1 MGKQRNI
8 RKRRAVDDD
17 DEISQ
22 GEGDEDTQKPLTAEE
37 IRFLQKQRQRKTG
50 VGAETLAGAGSKA
63 SLPIM
68 PTAEAGKIDDGMAL
82 HAAFNKE
89 RIQLAEADDP
99 EMKRYVEE
107 QLAKRLGK
115 DLAESHKDD
124 ATGSGK
130 GSKRP
135 KTVEELAL
143 EAAVPKQKDLY
154 SDPGAAFVAGVAEVP
169 LGVEHKLKN
178 IEATEAAK
186 AALLARGGNAARA
199 KYGGS
204 RFLEGEEEGDV
215 GGGYYYGNDNGGGGN
230 GNGNGAFRRGQFP
243 VRFGKMSEKEQ
254 GVLADVA
261 AKKQV
266 QKARAADRK
275 REQQTEFKGFF

>member
-1 MGKQRNI
+1 M
-8 RKRRAVDDD
+8 VSTTSD
-17 DEISQ
+17 
-22 GEGDEDTQKPLTAEE
+22 
-37 IRFLQKQRQRKTG
+37 
-50 VGAETLAGAGSKA
+50 
-63 SLPIM
+63 
-68 PTAEAGKIDDGMAL
+68 AGKNDDGMAL

-89 RIQLAEADDP
+89 RTRLAQADDP

-115 DLAESHKDD
+115 DLPESDND
-124 ATGSGK
+124 YTSGK

-143 EAAVPKQKDLY
+143 ETAVPKQKDLY
-154 SDPGAAFVAGVAEVP
+154 SDSGAAFVAGVTEVP

-186 AALLARGGNAARA
+186 AALLAKGGNAARA

-204 RFLEGEEEGDV
+204 SGYLEEQEGDG
-215 GGGYYYGNDNGGGGN
+215 GGGYYGSGGGGGDVN
-230 GNGNGAFRRGQFP
+230 GNGSFRRNQFP

-254 GVLADVA
+254 GVLAEVA
-261 AKKQV
+261 AKKQA
-266 QKARAADRK
+266 QKARAAERK
-275 REQQTEFKGFF
+275 QEQQTEFKGFF